1 MSKTHLLVEVVSIVT
16 NFIDT
21 GWLNVTVV

>member
-1 MSKTHLLVEVVSIVT
+1 MSKTDLLVEVVSIVT